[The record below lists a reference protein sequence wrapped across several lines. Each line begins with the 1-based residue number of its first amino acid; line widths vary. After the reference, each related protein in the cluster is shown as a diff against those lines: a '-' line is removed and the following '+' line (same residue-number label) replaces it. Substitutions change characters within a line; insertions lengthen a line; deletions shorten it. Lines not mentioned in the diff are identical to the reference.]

1 MAQAVRVTGGADP
14 PDLNFVY
21 LRTDKTT
28 LTNPITELVLC
39 RHADG
44 HWILARKVTDSS
56 KQDDWSWLRT
66 VNDIVADPT
75 DPGVRW
81 IPTRIAAHKEA
92 DRKKDEVQ
100 EASLTASAVRVVRI
114 TISEAQHQIEQE
126 RKRRDDLIERFSRA
140 KVRKRG

>member
-1 MAQAVRVTGGADP
+1 MAQAVRVTGVVDP
-14 PDLNFVY
+14 PDLNCVY
-21 LRTDKTT
+21 MRTDKTT